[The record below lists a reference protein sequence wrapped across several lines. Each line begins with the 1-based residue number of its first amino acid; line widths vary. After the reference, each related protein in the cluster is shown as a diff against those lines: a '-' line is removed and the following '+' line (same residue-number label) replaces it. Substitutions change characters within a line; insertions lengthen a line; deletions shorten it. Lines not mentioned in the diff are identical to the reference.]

1 MEHWK
6 ELMIICASTIL
17 FCMGITILMMQ
28 AKDYLNLLNLVK
40 ESTQEQVLYR
50 STNTDSESNSVNLTS
65 YEEVIATLM
74 IPLEYDIRINEIY
87 IEKYS
92 FETHLLDDLVILDTN
107 YKKTYHYRS
116 NGECYEIEY
125 TSVY

>member
-6 ELMIICASTIL
+6 ELIIICVSTIL

-40 ESTQEQVLYR
+40 ECTQEQVLYR
-50 STNTDSESNSVNLTS
+50 YSNTDNESNSVNLTS

-74 IPLEYDIRINEIY
+74 IPLEYDIRINGVC
-87 IEKYS
+87 IEKCS
-92 FETHLLDDLVILDTN
+92 FKISQLEELAILDTY
-107 YKKTYHYRS
+107 YKKTYHYGP
-116 NGECYEIEY
+116 NAECYEIEY